1 MRPLYAANAV
11 SQKERDQAL
20 SDYESAKAALRQ
32 DKVNL
37 DYCQVVAPVSG
48 YTSKESMTVGNLV
61 SSGTLLT
68 SINQTDPLYIDF
80 SMSAQEYMLRH
91 DLEREGRL
99 VFPEGGRYKAR
110 LTLLD
115 GSAYPR
121 EGVVNFI
128 DTQVIATMSV
138 IRCRAEFP
146 NDDNSIMPGQ
156 YVRVHM
162 EGDVLKNA
170 VLIPQTCVSVTNKG
184 MFVVSVGANN
194 IVKRNQVEII
204 TAIGDD
210 YLVRKG
216 VSDGDVLVRDG
227 ILKTVDGQ
235 PVRIA
240 QDEPS
245 AGAPEQKNAQTPAGK

>member
-1 MRPLYAANAV
+1 
-11 SQKERDQAL
+11 
-20 SDYESAKAALRQ
+20 
-32 DKVNL
+32 
-37 DYCQVVAPVSG
+37 
-48 YTSKESMTVGNLV
+48 
-61 SSGTLLT
+61 
-68 SINQTDPLYIDF
+68 
-80 SMSAQEYMLRH
+80 
-91 DLEREGRL
+91 
-99 VFPEGGRYKAR
+99 
-110 LTLLD
+110 
-115 GSAYPR
+115 
-121 EGVVNFI
+121 VNFI

-170 VLIPQTCVSVTNKG
+170 ILIPQTCVSVTNKG